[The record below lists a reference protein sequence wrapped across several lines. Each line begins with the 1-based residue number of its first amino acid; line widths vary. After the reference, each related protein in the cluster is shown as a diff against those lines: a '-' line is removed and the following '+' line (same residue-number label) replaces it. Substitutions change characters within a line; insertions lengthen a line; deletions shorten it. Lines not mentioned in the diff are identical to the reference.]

1 MYVCL
6 PSTQPVDREE
16 EHHDENKRG
25 CHQQTKRVNEG
36 HIDRQLA
43 CLMKRTRMVRILKG
57 EKIHQGDR

>member
-1 MYVCL
+1 MKK
-6 PSTQPVDREE
+6 
-16 EHHDENKRG
+16 KRG

-43 CLMKRTRMVRILKG
+43 CLMNRTRMFRVEKG

>member
-6 PSTQPVDREE
+6 PSTQPVEREE

-36 HIDRQLA
+36 HIDR
-43 CLMKRTRMVRILKG
+43 
-57 EKIHQGDR
+57 